1 MMYHQHDVLGLDW
14 SCGRG
19 CVRAYLRMSFSD
31 IVNTIRLFHSPD
43 SDKMIISYIGQSRP
57 LVGVFHQMDVDHLR
71 IDRVTNLGMST
82 PHLMYV
88 QKLYCR
94 DLQLSCTVAVRN
106 RL

>member
-1 MMYHQHDVLGLDW
+1 MW
-14 SCGRG
+14 KG
-19 CVRAYLRMSFSD
+19 CVRAYLIMSFSD
-31 IVNTIRLFHSPD
+31 IVNTMRFFQSPD
-43 SDKMIISYIGQSRP
+43 SDKMIISYLGESRL
-57 LVGVFHQMDVDHLR
+57 LVGVFHQMDVHHLR

-94 DLQLSCTVAVRN
+94 DLQLSCTVAVWN